1 MIQMNQQFQQAKQ
14 DFENKMFAMRE
25 KAQATFIAKYGEHT
39 ANFIGGIID
48 LSFRNGVVIAMLDGA
63 PPLLRA
69 AIIDL
74 LSDLSAE
81 ISQSRG
87 QAAGIADEHLVTY
100 VNEAMDASANMVE
113 HMQTDAEAAMSRII
127 TLH

>member
-1 MIQMNQQFQQAKQ
+1 MNQQLQQAKQ
-14 DFENKMFAMRE
+14 ESENKIVAMRE

-48 LSFRNGVVIAMLDGA
+48 LSFRNGAVIAMLDGA

-87 QAAGIADEHLVTY
+87 QAAGIADEHLVAYT
-100 VNEAMDASANMVE
+100 NEAMDVAGSIITQ
-113 HMQTDAEAAMSRII
+113 MQTDAEAAMSRII

>member
-1 MIQMNQQFQQAKQ
+1 MNQQLMQAKQ
-14 DFENKMFAMRE
+14 ESENKIVAMLE
-25 KAQATFIAKYGEHT
+25 KAKATSIAKYGEH
-39 ANFIGGIID
+39 AASFIGGLID
-48 LSFRNGVVIAMLDGA
+48 LSFRNGMIIAMLDGA
-63 PPLLRA
+63 PPQLRA

-81 ISQSRG
+81 ISYARG

-100 VNEAMDASANMVE
+100 INEAMGTSTDMITQ
-113 HMQTDAEAAMSRII
+113 MQTDAEAATSRIL

>member
-1 MIQMNQQFQQAKQ
+1 
-14 DFENKMFAMRE
+14 
-25 KAQATFIAKYGEHT
+25 
-39 ANFIGGIID
+39 
-48 LSFRNGVVIAMLDGA
+48 MLDGA

-81 ISQSRG
+81 ISQARG

-100 VNEAMDASANMVE
+100 INEAMDASENMITQ
-113 HMQTDAEAAMSRII
+113 MQTDAEAAMSRIL

>member
-1 MIQMNQQFQQAKQ
+1 MNQQLQQAKQ
-14 DFENKMFAMRE
+14 ECENKMRGMRE

-100 VNEAMDASANMVE
+100 INEAMDASANMVE
-113 HMQTDAEAAMSRII
+113 HMQADAEAAMSRIL

>member
-1 MIQMNQQFQQAKQ
+1 MNQQFQQAKQ

-127 TLH
+127 ALH

>member
-1 MIQMNQQFQQAKQ
+1 MNQQFQQAKQ
-14 DFENKMFAMRE
+14 DFENKMLAMRE

-48 LSFRNGVVIAMLDGA
+48 LSFRNGAVIAMLDGA

-100 VNEAMDASANMVE
+100 INEAMDASANMVE
-113 HMQTDAEAAMSRII
+113 HMQTDAEAAMSRIL

>member
-1 MIQMNQQFQQAKQ
+1 MNQQLQQAKQ
-14 DFENKMFAMRE
+14 EFENKMFAMRE

-81 ISQSRG
+81 ISRSRG
-87 QAAGIADEHLVTY
+87 QAAGIADEHLATY

-113 HMQTDAEAAMSRII
+113 QMRTDAEAAMSRIL

>member
-1 MIQMNQQFQQAKQ
+1 MNQQLMQAKQ
-14 DFENKMFAMRE
+14 DSENEIVAMLE
-25 KAQATFIAKYGEHT
+25 KAKATFIAKYGEH
-39 ANFIGGIID
+39 AASFIGGIID
-48 LSFRNGVVIAMLDGA
+48 LSFRNGAIIAMLDGA

-81 ISQSRG
+81 ISQARG

-100 VNEAMDASANMVE
+100 INEAMGTSTDMITQ
-113 HMQTDAEAAMSRII
+113 MQTDAEAAMSRIL

>member
-1 MIQMNQQFQQAKQ
+1 MNQQFQQAKQ
-14 DFENKMFAMRE
+14 ECENKMLAMRE

>member
-1 MIQMNQQFQQAKQ
+1 MNQQLQQAKQ
-14 DFENKMFAMRE
+14 EFENKMFAMRE

-74 LSDLSAE
+74 LSDLFAE

-100 VNEAMDASANMVE
+100 INEAMDASANMVE
-113 HMQTDAEAAMSRII
+113 HMQTDAEAAMSQIL

>member
-1 MIQMNQQFQQAKQ
+1 MNQQFQQAKQ

-48 LSFRNGVVIAMLDGA
+48 LSFRNGAVIAMLDGA

-87 QAAGIADEHLVTY
+87 QAAGIADGHLVTY
-100 VNEAMDASANMVE
+100 INQAMGTSKDMITQ
-113 HMQTDAEAAMSRII
+113 MQTDAEAAMSRIL

>member
-1 MIQMNQQFQQAKQ
+1 MNQQFQQAKQ
-14 DFENKMFAMRE
+14 DFENKMVAMRE

-48 LSFRNGVVIAMLDGA
+48 LSFRNGAVIAMLDGA

-100 VNEAMDASANMVE
+100 VNEAMDASANMITQ
-113 HMQTDAEAAMSRII
+113 MQTDAEAAMSRII

>member
-1 MIQMNQQFQQAKQ
+1 MNQQLQQAKQ
-14 DFENKMFAMRE
+14 ECENKMRGMRE

-48 LSFRNGVVIAMLDGA
+48 LSFRNGAVIAMLDGA

-100 VNEAMDASANMVE
+100 INEAMDASANMVE
-113 HMQTDAEAAMSRII
+113 HMQTDAEAAMSRIL